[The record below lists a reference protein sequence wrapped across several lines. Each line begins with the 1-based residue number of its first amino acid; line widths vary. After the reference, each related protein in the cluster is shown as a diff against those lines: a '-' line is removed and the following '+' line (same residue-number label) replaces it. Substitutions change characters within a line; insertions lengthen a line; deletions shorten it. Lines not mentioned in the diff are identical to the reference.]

1 MNESERQ
8 IKWMYNI
15 KLTNS
20 IGVMTSYSKHHV
32 KNSHLHLETISNQ
45 EMTSNVYQNPTELNP
60 LVLSGLQHLEK
71 VTF

>member
-20 IGVMTSYSKHHV
+20 IDVMNSHSKHHV
-32 KNSHLHLETISNQ
+32 KNSHLHLGTISDQ
-45 EMTSNVYQNPTELNP
+45 EMTSNVYQNPTEHNP
-60 LVLSGLQHLEK
+60 LVLRGLQHLEK
-71 VTF
+71 VSF